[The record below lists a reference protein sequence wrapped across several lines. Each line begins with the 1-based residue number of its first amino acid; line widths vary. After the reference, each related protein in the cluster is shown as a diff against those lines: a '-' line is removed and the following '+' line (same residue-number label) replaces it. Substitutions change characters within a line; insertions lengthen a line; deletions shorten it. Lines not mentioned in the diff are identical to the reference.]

1 MNNKQLKIIGLK
13 AKDYRT
19 LEAVELTPDIMSNS
33 LIRIIGEHGAGKSST
48 IDLFKI
54 PLTGLSGNNTKEN
67 VGNGFSAELLLFD
80 GEKKVYLGVKV
91 EPTKK
96 GEAKGSPKETWYL
109 YTKKE
114 NGDID
119 PVFLNNE
126 KMTASSFTKE
136 INTSLTFNIPS
147 LFTKNATEHRKV
159 IEGMF
164 AEELSKLGANEVI
177 KEINAAKEQRDSNRM
192 LCGAVGAF
200 METFE
205 AEGWNKESL
214 DALERKDIEALQSEL
229 NALAVEKGGIIQ
241 TAATQTELNK
251 TKAQGIRD
259 SELAAIKGKA
269 DKVIGKI
276 RDLSDQMLSEY
287 HTNLATYSDKK
298 AKIEAALF
306 EYEAIISAINKASFL
321 SGQGDKIKAEIE
333 AEYRAYEKS
342 IGEVGQAPIKPVT
355 AIFDEDGKVVFPE
368 GISPK
373 FDGLREQKNEIAQTY
388 LALKNAELV
397 YKTVNPE
404 DTSVIDVKITAKQK
418 QIEAAR
424 LNNAL
429 FERYEKWLTWI
440 ESCGVYDSLVD
451 KLRRLY
457 AEVDTGVKGLSIYPE
472 ESARGVDIWLK
483 YNGIEDKEFFRN
495 QDLTPRFLWD
505 YSGAQQGVLG
515 IMLQGSMLNRKDVAL
530 RLAVVDEMPLTA
542 LGVKV
547 MTSVTEKYNVQLI
560 TTYADTHYDLADIEQ
575 GVVVIENGEA
585 FFKGREE
592 FKGE

>member
-1 MNNKQLKIIGLK
+1 MTKKQLKIIGLK

-67 VGNGFSAELLLFD
+67 IGNGFNTELLLFD
-80 GEKKVYLGVKV
+80 GEKKVYLGVKI
-91 EPTKK
+91 EPIQRGDSK
-96 GEAKGSPKETWYL
+96 GNPKETWYL

-119 PVFLNNE
+119 PVFLNGE
-126 KMTASSFTKE
+126 KMTAGSFTKE

-177 KEINAAKEQRDSNRM
+177 KEINAAREVRDTNRM

-205 AEGWNKESL
+205 AEGWKKEGLDSL
-214 DALERKDIEALQSEL
+214 EKIDIELLQSEL
-229 NALAVEKGGIIQ
+229 NNLSVEKGGIIS
-241 TAATQTELNK
+241 TASTQTELNK

-259 SELAAIKGKA
+259 GELRKIKDEA
-269 DKVIGKI
+269 DKVVGKI
-276 RDLSDQMLSEY
+276 RELSEAMTADY
-287 HTNLATYSDKK
+287 HASLATYTVKKKSSESAASDYANITKLIK
-298 AKIEAALF
+298 DTEFLAGYSTDILAKIELA
-306 EYEAIISAINKASFL
+306 YKAYAVEI
-321 SGQGDKIKAEIE
+321 GQ
-333 AEYRAYEKS
+333 
-342 IGEVGQAPIKPVT
+342 IGEAPIKPIIAT
-355 AIFDEDGKVVFPE
+355 FDEDGRVIFPE
-368 GISPK
+368 GLSPK
-373 FDGLREQKNEIAQTY
+373 FAALKKQKEELSIKYIGLRDK
-388 LALKNAELV
+388 ELV
-397 YKTVNPE
+397 YETVNPK
-404 DTSVIDVKITAKQK
+404 DTELIDTKISAKQK

-429 FERYEKWLTWI
+429 FERYGKWLTWI

-457 AEVDTGVKGLSIYPE
+457 AGVDTGVKGLSIYPE
-472 ESARGVDIWLK
+472 ESGRGVDIWLK

-495 QDLTPRFLWD
+495 SDLTPRFLWD

-515 IMLQGSMLNRKDVAL
+515 IMLQGAMLNRKDVAL

-560 TTYADTHYDLADIEQ
+560 TTYADTHYDLENVEE
-575 GVVVIENGEA
+575 GVVVIENGQA
-585 FFKGREE
+585 FFKGKEDGKSE
-592 FKGE
+592 